1 MNIGVGFLFFVA
13 LLNNWS
19 QIVFDF
25 DFFFFPP
32 YKIKAVPEMKYQWG
46 EEKCSGKKWCPS
58 PSMAFISCEPKVFSA
73 MGMNSLRVSAEPS
86 VKFWW

>member
-32 YKIKAVPEMKYQWG
+32 IKSKRCL
-46 EEKCSGKKWCPS
+46 K
-58 PSMAFISCEPKVFSA
+58 
-73 MGMNSLRVSAEPS
+73 
-86 VKFWW
+86 